1 MLTCIAPAVDVHTSP
16 HDVPSV
22 PPWFAEVV
30 VLARHLAQRKLL
42 DTICQQVRLARGRA
56 GHYDV
61 IDFFAILLGYACS
74 GEATLETFF
83 ERLVPFAAPFMA
95 LFGRDQLPHR
105 STLSRFLADI
115 DPECLAA
122 LRQLFQD
129 ELHQH
134 GFSDDHIGG
143 LIDREGHRLIVFD
156 VDGTRQAARQRA
168 LVTSTEFPA
177 LQRRMQ
183 PACAPGYTG
192 RKRGE
197 VVRTRTTILQAHT
210 QEWLGTCSG
219 AGNGDYQ
226 AELDA
231 ACRVT
236 VAYLAAKGV
245 RPAQAVMRLDGL
257 YGTTAFLVRLQ
268 QYKLGVLTRGRM
280 YHLLDHAT
288 VQGRLQQPPDGGVTH
303 PETQVRR
310 EVFDAGFITDW
321 LEDQPEQLVRYRVIV
336 TRRPAPADQPPST
349 VGKLLGDSGYEL
361 FLTSHPAACLPATM
375 IIELYQHRGS
385 FEQVLSDED
394 QEQDPDRW
402 CSLTALGQE
411 FWQIVS
417 QWVWNMRL
425 ELGAVVQEQPLR
437 WTRWQDTQPDATAS
451 PSPSVPAVTS
461 SDAPR
466 TEELLARYGPLELAQ
481 PWAKARRRFSAQEF
495 RVLDD
500 DTLECPAGK
509 LLRVRER
516 RKREN
521 GDLRI
526 LYTAK
531 MGDCRPCPRAAQ
543 CVGRGSS
550 GDQPRRVSG
559 VRKLVGWQMRAAPS
573 VAHDQAPDDAG
584 TCADEPM
591 VCEVRWCAVG
601 GRRLRRDWVS
611 GLRRQRVTITPPAM
625 GRVAVAS
632 VTEPRLWTRAERAH
646 RRLKWAQRLV
656 RNALPEGSLRYG
668 VSLWGIPARLAAYLG
683 LPSASAG

>member
-1 MLTCIAPAVDVHTSP
+1 MSTLHAPAVDVHTSP
-16 HDVPSV
+16 QDVPSV

-30 VLARHLAQRKLL
+30 VLARHLTQRKLL
-42 DTICQQVRLARGRA
+42 DALCHQVRLARGRA

-74 GEATLETFF
+74 AEPTLETFF
-83 ERLVPFAAPFMA
+83 ERLAPFAAPFMA
-95 LFGRDQLPHR
+95 LFGRAHLPHR

-115 DPECLAA
+115 EPECLAA
-122 LRQLFQD
+122 LRHLFQD

-134 GFSDDHIGG
+134 GFSDEHLGG
-143 LIDREGHRLIVFD
+143 LTDRQGHRLIIFD

-168 LVTSTEFPA
+168 LVTGTEFPTP
-177 LQRRMQ
+177 QRRMQ
-183 PACAPGYTG
+183 PVCAPGYTG

-210 QEWLGTCSG
+210 QEWLGTFSG

-231 ACRVT
+231 ACRAT

-245 RPAQAVMRLDGL
+245 SPSQAVMRLDGL
-257 YGTTAFLVRLQ
+257 YGTTAFLVHIH
-268 QYKLGVLTRGRM
+268 QYQLGFLTRGRD
-280 YHLLDHAT
+280 YQLLDHAT
-288 VQGRLQQPPDGGVTH
+288 VQARLQQPANGEVTH

-321 LEDQPEQLVRYRVIV
+321 LEDHPEQLVSYRVIV
-336 TRRPAPADQPPST
+336 TRRAAPTDQTPLP
-349 VGKLLGDSGYEL
+349 VGKLRGTYVYEL

-375 IIELYQHRGS
+375 IVALYQHRGS

-402 CSLTALGQE
+402 CSHTADGQE

-437 WTRWQDTQPDATAS
+437 WTCWLDPQ
-451 PSPSVPAVTS
+451 
-461 SDAPR
+461 SDAPAAPSLPV
-466 TEELLARYGPLELAQ
+466 TAATCSHAPSAEELLANYGPLELAQ
-481 PWAKARRRFSAQEF
+481 PWAKARRRFSAQDF

-509 LLRVRER
+509 LLHVRER
-516 RKREN
+516 RKLET
-521 GDLRI
+521 GHLRI

-531 MGDCRPCPRAAQ
+531 MVDCRPCPLAAQ
-543 CVGRGSS
+543 CVGCGAS
-550 GDQPRRVSG
+550 GAQPRRVSG
-559 VRKLVGWQMRAAPS
+559 VRKLIGWQMRTAPS
-573 VAHDQAPDDAG
+573 AG
-584 TCADEPM
+584 HGPVPGAIEDRAAEPSA
-591 VCEVRWCAVG
+591 CEVRWCDVG
-601 GRRLRRDWVS
+601 GRRLRRDWVRR
-611 GLRRQRVTITPPAM
+611 LRRQRVTITGPGAGACPPASK
-625 GRVAVAS
+625 G
-632 VTEPRLWTRAERAH
+632 EPRLWTRAERAH
-646 RRLKWAQRLV
+646 RRLMWAQRLA
-656 RNALPEGSLRYG
+656 RNALSAGAPRYT
-668 VSLWGIPARLAAYLG
+668 VTLFGIAPRLAAYLS
-683 LPSASAG
+683 LPSAPAG

>member
-1 MLTCIAPAVDVHTSP
+1 MPTSIAPAVDVRTSP
-16 HDVPSV
+16 QDVPSV
-22 PPWFAEVV
+22 PSWFAEVV
-30 VLARHLAQRKLL
+30 VLARHLAQRNLL
-42 DTICQQVRLARGRA
+42 DTICHQVRLSRGRA

-74 GEATLETFF
+74 GEPTLETFF

-115 DPECLAA
+115 DLECLAA
-122 LRQLFQD
+122 LRHLFQD

-134 GFSDDHIGG
+134 GFSDDLMGG
-143 LIDREGHRLIVFD
+143 LIDRQGHRLIVFD

-168 LVTSTEFPA
+168 LVTSTEVPA
-177 LQRRMQ
+177 PQRRMQ
-183 PACAPGYTG
+183 PVCAPGYTG

-210 QEWLGTCSG
+210 QEWLGTFSG

-236 VAYLAAKGV
+236 VAYLASKGMS
-245 RPAQAVMRLDGL
+245 PSQAVMRLDGL
-257 YGTTAFLVRLQ
+257 YGTTAFLVRLH
-268 QYKLGVLTRGRM
+268 QYKLGFLTRGRM
-280 YHLLDHAT
+280 YQLLDHAT
-288 VQGRLQQPPDGGVTH
+288 VQARLQQPSDGVVTH

-336 TRRPAPADQPPST
+336 TRRAAPTDQTPST
-349 VGKLLGDSGYEL
+349 VGKRLDDYVYEL
-361 FLTSHPAACLPATM
+361 FLTSHPAACLSATM
-375 IIELYQHRGS
+375 IVELYQHRGS

-402 CSLTALGQE
+402 CSLTGYGQE
-411 FWQIVS
+411 FWQVVS

-425 ELGAVVQEQPLR
+425 EVGAVVQEQPLR
-437 WTRWQDTQPDATAS
+437 WTRWQETQPDAAAS
-451 PSPSVPAVTS
+451 PSLLVTAVMS
-461 SDAPR
+461 SDAPH
-466 TEELLARYGPLELAQ
+466 TEELLASYGPLELAQ
-481 PWAKARRRFSAQEF
+481 PWAKARQRFSAQDF
-495 RVLDD
+495 RVLDN

-516 RKREN
+516 RKLES

-526 LYTAK
+526 LYTARSV
-531 MGDCRPCPRAAQ
+531 DCRACLLAAQ

-550 GDQPRRVSG
+550 GEQPRRVSG
-559 VRKLVGWQMRAAPS
+559 VRKLVGWQMHAAPS
-573 VAHDQAPDDAG
+573 VEHDQAPAG
-584 TCADEPM
+584 AETSVDEPKG
-591 VCEVRWCAVG
+591 CEVRWCDVG
-601 GRRLRRDWVS
+601 GRHLRRDWVTR
-611 GLRRQRVTITPPAM
+611 LRRQRVTIMPPAM
-625 GRVAVAS
+625 SRAPVAS
-632 VTEPRLWTRAERAH
+632 VAEPRLWTRAERAH

-656 RNALPEGSLRYG
+656 RNALPEGSPRYG
-668 VSLWGIPARLAAYLG
+668 VILCGIPAHLAAYLG
-683 LPSASAG
+683 LPSAPAG